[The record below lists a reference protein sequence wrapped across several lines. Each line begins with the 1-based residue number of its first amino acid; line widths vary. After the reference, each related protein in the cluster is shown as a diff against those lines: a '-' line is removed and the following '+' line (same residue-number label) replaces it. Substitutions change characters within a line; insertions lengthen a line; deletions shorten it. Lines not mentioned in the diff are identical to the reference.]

1 MVYAENVLICIAVP
15 LVIALMFLRGGGRK
29 FVITFLLG
37 MVACLLAAYMS
48 GFTQVIFELSN
59 EETSVFISPITEEI
73 MKLLPILFYIYV
85 IETKGEEI
93 MFVAVGIGAGFAT
106 FENACHILTSGSHNL
121 YYILIRG
128 AAVGVM
134 HLVTM
139 VVLSMAL
146 DLLREYRTFSLV
158 GILGALS
165 LAMTVHALYNLLVS
179 KDGLSSYIGYAFPL
193 VLAFL
198 FRIAKN
204 FINSQKNFKNP
215 E

>member
-1 MVYAENVLICIAVP
+1 MIYAENILICIAVP

-29 FVITFLLG
+29 FVVTFLLG
-37 MVACLLAAYMS
+37 MVVCLLSAYMS
-48 GFTQVIFELSN
+48 GFCQNVFDLSA

-73 MKLLPILFYIYV
+73 MKLLPIMFYLYI

-93 MFVAVGIGAGFAT
+93 LFVAVGIGAGFAT
-106 FENACHILTSGSHNL
+106 FENACHILSSGSQNL
-121 YYILIRG
+121 YYILVRG

-139 VVLSMAL
+139 VVLAMGL
-146 DLLREYRTFSLV
+146 NLLKDYKTFSLA

-179 KDGLSSYIGYAFPL
+179 RPGASTYIGYAFPL
-193 VLAFL
+193 ILVIIFWVLRYLYLNKRAE
-198 FRIAKN
+198 KY
-204 FINSQKNFKNP
+204 S
-215 E
+215 